1 MSVIL
6 TKGATAVTLPD
17 PLAPYTNKT
26 TQKFNVAQMTDGGTD
41 YVYDKGITKYIY
53 PMNFVVT
60 SSSTITALRAFFDT
74 TVNGMV
80 ETFTLTDPFGAT
92 PTVRFNQSALTIV
105 EHKKQGVYEFS
116 LEFKSA

>member
-1 MSVIL
+1 MSVAL
-6 TKGATAVTLPD
+6 TKDATVVTLPD

-26 TQKFNVAQMTDGGTD
+26 VQKFNVAQMTDGGTD
-41 YVYDKGITKYIY
+41 YVYDKGITKYTY
-53 PMNFVVT
+53 PMRFMVT
-60 SSSTITALRAFFDT
+60 TEATITALRSFFDT
-74 TVNGMV
+74 TANGMV

-105 EHKKQGVYEFS
+105 EHKKQGVYEFA